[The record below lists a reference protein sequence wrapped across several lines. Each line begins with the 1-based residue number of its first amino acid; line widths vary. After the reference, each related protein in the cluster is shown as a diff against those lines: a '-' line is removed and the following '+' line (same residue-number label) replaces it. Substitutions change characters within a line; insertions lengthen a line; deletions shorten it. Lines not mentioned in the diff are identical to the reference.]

1 MCIISN
7 TVIFTL
13 DKYDEDSEW
22 LDNILVKSNYVF
34 YGIFT
39 LEMIMKLIGL
49 GFKNYFSDKYNS
61 FDFIIVLTNSVDI
74 ALDTYYYF

>member
-61 FDFIIVLTNSVDI
+61 VDFIIVLTNSVDI